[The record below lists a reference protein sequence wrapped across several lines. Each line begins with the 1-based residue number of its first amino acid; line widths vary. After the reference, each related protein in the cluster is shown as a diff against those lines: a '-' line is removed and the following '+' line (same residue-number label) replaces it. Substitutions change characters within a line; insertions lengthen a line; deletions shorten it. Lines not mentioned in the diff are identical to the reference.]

1 MGCKQCKDI
10 FVKNITKFLSVYRNR
25 DGTSPPDS
33 SGDNTVGSLCD
44 RGVAH
49 GNTAKVVCESEARRE
64 HQWDSPVR
72 IPSQIRDTVHAQ
84 VRRCVVKR

>member
-1 MGCKQCKDI
+1 M
-10 FVKNITKFLSVYRNR
+10 KNMTKFLSVYRNR

-33 SGDNTVGSLCD
+33 SGGSTVDSLCV
-44 RGVAH
+44 RGVTH

-72 IPSQIRDTVHAQ
+72 IPSQIRDTVRAQ